1 MALPNVNVNVT
12 EESYIPINS
21 TIPFVPAV
29 IIKTKSGPIGTIET
43 IRSESQFVKMFGESD
58 ESVPSA
64 YGIQAYLRSY
74 SFVYV
79 TRVAGTSAAEGTV
92 TVKGNLESEG
102 GETDLITGKT
112 NYKTDMLNGIPL
124 QLVYDK
130 ASKKIYL
137 QITINGNTTTSIK
150 ENLDLSTT
158 TADLIEAALTKI
170 VDSINSANI
179 GITLTNAFTDKTS
192 GDPKLAD
199 FTTLEGNF
207 ENGDSGN
214 TSIENS
220 AVIEAIDK
228 YTQPELG
235 VDVLTHPEFTDF
247 EVVDYSTKIAENTNS
262 MVIISRPEKTVD
274 EVTTAIENYP
284 LSNSLA
290 IYYPNVYYSG
300 FNAEIPAAIAVL
312 TAYAKNDIV
321 NKWGA
326 PAGVNRGEL
335 SLVQR
340 LAVNL
345 SKSDMT
351 TLYDGTVPVNCIND
365 ISGIGFIVWGQK
377 TTGTNTIYQDRINV
391 ARLVKYVTKQAYL
404 ISYEYLFEPIE
415 QKLFSRWTL
424 AMNGFL
430 DTLITNSAISEY
442 STLMDST
449 NNTAETIAKNELHAR
464 VRIKPLEVAE
474 FIDIDLVI
482 TDQV

>member
-1 MALPNVNVNVT
+1 MALPNVNVNVS

-43 IRSESQFVKMFGESD
+43 IRSESQFIRMFGNSD
-58 ESVPSA
+58 TTVPSA
-64 YGIQAYLRSY
+64 YGIQVYLRSY

-79 TRVAGTSAAEGTV
+79 TRVAGNSAAVGTV
-92 TVKGNLESEG
+92 KVSGTQVSE
-102 GETDLITGKT
+102 ETELGLITGVT
-112 NYKTDMLNGIPL
+112 NYKTDMYNGIPL
-124 QLVYDK
+124 QLVYDTQG
-130 ASKKIYL
+130 KKIYL
-137 QITINGNTTTSIK
+137 QITVNGTTTTSVK
-150 ENLDLSTT
+150 ENLDMSTA
-158 TADLIEAALTKI
+158 TADLLSAALDKL
-170 VDSINSANI
+170 VDSFNSTNL
-179 GITLTNAFTDKTS
+179 GITLTNAFTNKTS
-192 GDPKLAD
+192 SDPMINT

-207 ENGDSGN
+207 VDGDSGN
-214 TSIENS
+214 DTIDNDV
-220 AVIEAIDK
+220 VIAAIDK

-235 VDVLTHPEFTDF
+235 VDVLTHPEFTDY
-247 EVVDYSTKIAENTNS
+247 EVIQHSVKIAENTNS
-262 MVIISRPEKTVD
+262 MIITSSSAPTVD
-274 EVTTAIENYP
+274 EVQTAIENYP

-290 IYYPNVYYSG
+290 IYYPDVYYNN
-300 FNAEIPAAIAVL
+300 FAAPIPASIAVL
-312 TAYAKNDIV
+312 HAYAMNDIV

-326 PAGVNRGEL
+326 PAGVNRGNL
-335 SLVQR
+335 TLVQK

-345 SKSDMT
+345 SKTDMT
-351 TLYDGTVPVNCIND
+351 ALYDGTIPVNCIND
-365 ISGIGFIVWGQK
+365 ISGVGFIVWGQK

-442 STLMDST
+442 STLMDGT